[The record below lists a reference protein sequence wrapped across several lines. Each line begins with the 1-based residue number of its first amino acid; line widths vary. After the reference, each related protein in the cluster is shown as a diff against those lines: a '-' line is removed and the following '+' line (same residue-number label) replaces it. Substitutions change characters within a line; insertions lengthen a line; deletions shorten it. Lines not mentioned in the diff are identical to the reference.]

1 MLRVIRLPRTPALQ
15 TALGL
20 MLCPIAAPMSGSYIA
35 TIARADERLQMI
47 KGDAA

>member
-1 MLRVIRLPRTPALQ
+1 MLRVIRLPHMPALQ

-20 MLCPIAAPMSGSYIA
+20 MLCPIAAPMSGSCIA